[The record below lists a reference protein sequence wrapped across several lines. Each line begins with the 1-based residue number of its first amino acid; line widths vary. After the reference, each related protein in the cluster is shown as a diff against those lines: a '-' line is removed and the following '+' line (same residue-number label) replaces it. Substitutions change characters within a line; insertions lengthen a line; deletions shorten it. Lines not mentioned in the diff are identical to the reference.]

1 MISVKN
7 NVPGEY
13 YIVYAFNDEQEI
25 VFGAAEK
32 NLPAT
37 IEKAVTGRED
47 VISDLFGGRRKV
59 GSLMI
64 DFAEFKG
71 FSALMIENFY
81 ALYINI
87 YQSIPL
93 VKAES
98 VAKDFSKQINGST
111 DAFYILLLCNI
122 WNVFRIDKHLSASRL
137 FNLKPLETCAKYAEE
152 FREYYK
158 NLLSINEK
166 KRLAQNSSAITVTQE
181 YDYTVV
187 YGKAKDFE
195 AIYAGYVAELK
206 KKKIYCRSCKGC
218 NRIMLFYI
226 KNKLLCDTCTAT
238 NIAHS
243 KKEHK
248 LIENGDTVLFTNKIN
263 LRNLYNYLH
272 SAALRNSSPEHQQ
285 WFAEFFAKYKA
296 TAKVLMKQYRA
307 EEITKSEALAELK
320 KMSDEFFVR
329 TGHKFWK

>member
-7 NVPGEY
+7 NAPGEY

-25 VFGAAEK
+25 IFGATEK

-37 IEKAVTGRED
+37 IEKAVTGREND
-47 VISDLFGGRRKV
+47 ISNLFGGRRTV

-64 DFAEFKG
+64 DFAEFKD
-71 FSALMIENFY
+71 FPAIMIENLY

-93 VKAES
+93 NKAES
-98 VAKDFSKQINGST
+98 VANDFSKQIKGSAN
-111 DAFYILLLCNI
+111 AFYSLLLCAI

-166 KRLAQNSSAITVTQE
+166 NKLAQNSSAITVTQE
-181 YDYTVV
+181 YDYMVI

-195 AIYAGYVAELK
+195 AIYAEYVAELK
-206 KKKIYCRSCKGC
+206 KEKIYCRSCKGC

-226 KNKLLCDTCTAT
+226 KNKLLCDSCMAA
-238 NIAHS
+238 NITRS

-248 LIENGDTVLFTNKIN
+248 LFENGDTVLSTNKIN

-272 SAALRNSSPEHQQ
+272 SAALRNSAPEHQQ
-285 WFAEFFAKYKA
+285 WFAEHFAKYKA

-307 EEITKSEALAELK
+307 EEITKSEALSGLK
-320 KMSDEFFVR
+320 RMSDEFFVR
-329 TGHKFWK
+329 TGHKF

>member
-1 MISVKN
+1 MISVKTN
-7 NVPGEY
+7 APVDY
-13 YIVYAFNDEQEI
+13 YVVYAFNDEQEI
-25 VFGAAEK
+25 IFGATEK

-37 IEKAVTGRED
+37 IEKAVTGREND
-47 VISDLFGGRRKV
+47 ISDLFGGRRMV

-71 FSALMIENFY
+71 FPAIMIENLY

-87 YQSIPL
+87 HQSIPL
-93 VKAES
+93 IKSES
-98 VAKDFSKQINGST
+98 VAKDFSKQIKGSINV
-111 DAFYILLLCNI
+111 FYSLLLCAI
-122 WNVFRIDKHLSASRL
+122 WNVFRIDKHLSARRL

-166 KRLAQNSSAITVTQE
+166 NKLAQNSSAITVTQE
-181 YDYTVV
+181 YDYTVI

-195 AIYAGYVAELK
+195 TIYAEYVAELK

-218 NRIMLFYI
+218 NKIMLFYK
-226 KNKLLCDTCTAT
+226 KNKLLCDTCTAA

-248 LIENGDTVLFTNKIN
+248 LIENGDKVLSTNKIN
-263 LRNLYNYLH
+263 LRNMYNYLH

-285 WFAEFFAKYKA
+285 WFAKLFAEYKA
-296 TAKVLMKQYRA
+296 TAKVLMKQYRD
-307 EEITKSEALAELK
+307 EEVSKSDALAVLK
-320 KMSDEFFVR
+320 KMSDEFFKR
-329 TGHKFWK
+329 TGRGS